1 MNEPRPL
8 SLFLPLLLLL
18 LAMLAWFGFQFIQL
32 LGERSNLIDTRAAQS
47 VPLEQAAKVRG
58 ALDSLARKTGKLAA
72 AGNANAQQI
81 VDALR
86 QQGIN
91 VDPDAPPVVAPPP

>member
-8 SLFLPLLLLL
+8 SPFLPLLLLL
-18 LAMLAWFGFQFIQL
+18 LSVLAWYGFQFVQL
-32 LGERSNLIDTRAAQS
+32 LGERSNLVDTRAAQAA
-47 VPLEQAAKVRG
+47 PLEQAATVRG
-58 ALDSLARKTGKLAA
+58 ALDSLARKTGRLAA
-72 AGNANAQQI
+72 AGNQNAQQI

-86 QQGIN
+86 KQGIN